1 MSKKETL
8 FDMLC
13 KPEFPIDAME
23 DYAERVES
31 GEFKGLTDDQIRE
44 IYKQEALDAEE
55 AADLLDLQAQFP
67 NDD

>member
-1 MSKKETL
+1 MNEKKSL

-13 KPEFPIDAME
+13 DPDFPIDAME

-31 GEFKGLTDDQIRE
+31 GEFAKLSDDKIRE